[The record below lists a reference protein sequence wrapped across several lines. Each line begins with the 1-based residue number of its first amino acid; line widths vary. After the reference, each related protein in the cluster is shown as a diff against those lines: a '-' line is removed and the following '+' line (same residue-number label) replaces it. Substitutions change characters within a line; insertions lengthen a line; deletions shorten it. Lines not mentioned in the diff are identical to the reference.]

1 MISRLTCCVS
11 LIRARELTTGDEGS
25 RTQQPDG
32 LLPAGDGFLRAGELE
47 RDARSEGRVADNVN
61 SVVLDRE
68 VETRSHRTFRKAE
81 VGLRHRQTAQV
92 VGGAAIDDSEH
103 APGLQLEVGGGSAGG
118 PQGEAHLAWA
128 GD

>member
-32 LLPAGDGFLRAGELE
+32 LLRAGELE